1 MKNGRSY
8 TNMCK
13 DLFCVELK
21 KKHFSIKL
29 MVTSKNGKKSQ
40 RGMKSPSHTEPA
52 RIGVG
57 RLSVSVS
64 TNKLLLQTCI
74 FL

>member
-8 TNMCK
+8 TKMCK

-21 KKHFSIKL
+21 KKHFLIKW
-29 MVTSKNGKKSQ
+29 MVTYKYGKKSQ
-40 RGMKSPSHTEPA
+40 KGVTSPSHTEPA
-52 RIGVG
+52 RIEIG

-64 TNKLLLQTCI
+64 TKSKLLLKK
-74 FL
+74 

>member
-8 TNMCK
+8 TKMCK

-21 KKHFSIKL
+21 TKHFLIKW
-29 MVTSKNGKKSQ
+29 MVTYKNGRKSQ
-40 RGMKSPSHTEPA
+40 RGVKSPSHTEPA

-57 RLSVSVS
+57 RLSVFVS
-64 TNKLLLQTCI
+64 TKSKLLLQT
-74 FL
+74 